1 MLYSEYLKNKRPY
14 QEEGHLFLIQRK
26 HACLF
31 YEPGKGKTY
40 PCIDALRDI
49 DEKYDHKAKVLI
61 LSTADAVKNMW
72 NAEIVPQNILPK
84 DTIIMS
90 FTAAIQDKTKL
101 KLKQIPWNVL
111 IIDESHKI
119 KAHNSQISKLVYM
132 LSRKTSYCWGL
143 SGTPRGN
150 NDLDLFCQ
158 LHNMNIGE
166 WGDISYSRFIDLCC
180 DTEPQYFGGRQIL
193 KVKGITKRYRAGW
206 EAQLARYT
214 QRITYEDIDDMP
226 DLNINTV
233 NIPYEQ
239 TKEYKAAKQGLITI
253 PAHETTITKLAAI
266 TKLHQICNGYMYL
279 RDEFESE
286 TPTTIQISHN
296 MKLDWL
302 SEHVG
307 QDDRVLIVY
316 RFIEDLN
323 KLKSLFSDKWTED
336 IQEFASGS
344 KNILLLQCSR
354 CESFNLQ
361 SCNHIIFYTLDY
373 SYIKYKQML
382 HRAWRMGQ
390 QFDVQV
396 DVLVFDNSIEKDIWK
411 AVQNKSTLAELFMA
425 CKYALY

>member
-40 PCIDALRDI
+40 PCIDALRDV
-49 DEKYDHKAKVLI
+49 DARYNNEAKVLI

-84 DTIIMS
+84 NTVIMS
-90 FTAAIQDKTKL
+90 FSAAIQDKTKL
-101 KLKQIPWNVL
+101 KLKQIQWNV
-111 IIDESHKI
+111 IIVDESHKI
-119 KAHNSQISKLVYM
+119 KAHNSQISKLVYI
-132 LSRKTSYCWGL
+132 LSRKTTYCWGL

-150 NDLDLFCQ
+150 NDLDLYCQ

-166 WGDISYSRFIDLCC
+166 WGEISYTRFIDMCC

-214 QRITYEDIDDMP
+214 QRVAYEDVDDMP
-226 DLNINTV
+226 DLNVRTV
-233 NIPYEQ
+233 KLNYTQ
-239 TKEYKAAKQGLITI
+239 TKEYKNAKQGLIKI
-253 PAHETTITKLAAI
+253 PDHETTMNKLAAI
-266 TKLHQICNGYMYL
+266 TKLHQICNGYVYL
-279 RDEFESE
+279 KEESE
-286 TPTTIQISHN
+286 SRTPITVQIN
-296 MKLDWL
+296 YNTKLDWL
-302 SEHVG
+302 NEHVPEHS
-307 QDDRVLIVY
+307 RVLIVY
-316 RFIEDLN
+316 RFVEDFHQL
-323 KLKSLFSDKWTED
+323 STLFYGRWTED
-336 IQEFASGS
+336 IEEFSNGS
-344 KNILLLQCSR
+344 KNVLLLQCSR

-390 QFDVQV
+390 TSTVQV
-396 DVLVFDNSIEKDIWK
+396 DVLIFDNSIETEIWK
-411 AVQNKSTLAELFMA
+411 AVQNKSTLAELFMS
-425 CKYALY
+425 CKGVY